1 MYNDALGLL
10 LEHRRATAVLP
21 HVRGR
26 LLDVGCG
33 SNQLVRRYG
42 DGVGVDVHPWK
53 NVDMLV
59 SDSSSLELKSES
71 YDTVTFV
78 ACLNHIINR
87 DSVIEECKRVLRPG
101 GRVVVT
107 MLTPGIS
114 QVWHRV
120 RRPWDPDQRERG
132 MQPGEVYGFT
142 QHQMI
147 ELFREHGFRLEST
160 HRFMLGLN
168 CLYVFARETAASAQV
183 PAALYRES
191 A

>member
-1 MYNDALGLL
+1 
-10 LEHRRATAVLP
+10 
-21 HVRGR
+21 
-26 LLDVGCG
+26 
-33 SNQLVRRYG
+33 
-42 DGVGVDVHPWK
+42 
-53 NVDMLV
+53 MLV
-59 SDSSSLELKSES
+59 SDSSSLEVKSET

-101 GRVVVT
+101 GRIVVT

-114 QVWHRV
+114 RVWHLA

-142 QHQMI
+142 PREMI
-147 ELFREHGFRLEST
+147 ELFREHGFRLESMQ
-160 HRFMLGLN
+160 RFMLGMN
-168 CLYVFARETAASAQV
+168 CLYVFKRDGDQPRAVTAAR
-183 PAALYRES
+183 YRES

>member
-1 MYNDALGLL
+1 MYHDTLGRL

-21 HVRGR
+21 YVRGR

-42 DGVGVDVHPWK
+42 NGTGVDVHPWK

-59 SDSSSLELKSES
+59 ADTSSLDLNSET

-87 DSVIEECKRVLRPG
+87 HSVLEECKRVLRPG

-114 QVWHRV
+114 RVWHLM

-132 MQPGEVYGFT
+132 MEPGELYGFT
-142 QHQMI
+142 SRQMI
-147 ELFREHGFRLEST
+147 ELFRRDGFRLESM
-160 HRFMLGLN
+160 HRFMLGFN
-168 CLYVFARETAASAQV
+168 HLYVFTRETAAPQQAA
-183 PAALYRES
+183 AALYRES

>member
-1 MYNDALGLL
+1 MYQDALGLL
-10 LEHRRATAVLP
+10 LERRRVTAVLP
-21 HVRGR
+21 HVHGR

-33 SNQLVRRYG
+33 ANQLVRRYAN
-42 DGVGVDVHPWK
+42 GVGIDVHPWK

-59 SDSSSLELKSES
+59 ADSSSLEFTSET

-87 DSVIEECKRVLRPG
+87 KPVIEECRRVLRRD

-107 MLTPGIS
+107 MLTPRIS
-114 QVWHRV
+114 RLWHLV

-142 QHQMI
+142 PTQMI
-147 ELFREHGFRLEST
+147 ALFCEHGFRLESM

-168 CLYVFARETAASAQV
+168 CLYVFSREDAAPREV
-183 PAALYRES
+183 AALYRET

>member
-1 MYNDALGLL
+1 VYQDALGLL
-10 LEHRRATAVLP
+10 LEDRRATAVLP

-42 DGVGVDVHPWK
+42 NGMGVDVHPWK
-53 NVDMLV
+53 DVDMLV
-59 SDSSSLELKSES
+59 SDSSSLELKAET

-87 DSVIEECKRVLRPG
+87 HPVIEECKRVLRPG
-101 GRVVVT
+101 GRIVVT

-114 QVWHRV
+114 RLWHLI

-142 QHQMI
+142 TREMI
-147 ELFREHGFRLEST
+147 ELFREHGFRLESMQ
-160 HRFMLGLN
+160 RFMLGMN
-168 CLYVFARETAASAQV
+168 HLYVFKREADQPRVVTVAR
-183 PAALYRES
+183 YRES